1 MPSISANGIRIEYE
15 TFGDPSHPAVLLIMG
30 LGLQMLGW
38 KEVMC
43 RAIAAAGFHVIR
55 FDNRDCGLSTGF
67 DQAGTPNML
76 LAYFK
81 YQLHLRLRPVY
92 TLDDMAA
99 DSLGLLDSLG
109 IDRAHIVGAS
119 MGGMIAQNLTARF
132 PHRVLSLTSIMS
144 TTGSRKLPKPLPRT
158 LKAMLAKPPRR
169 GEVEAAIRRLQ
180 LLLTTIGSL
189 THPDDPALVRERC
202 ERHVRRAYRPQGM
215 ARQLVA
221 IGAADDRSAIV
232 RTIARPTLVIHG
244 DEDPLLQPECGRE
257 TARLIPGAK
266 LEIVRGMGHDFPDVL
281 MDGLVA
287 SMLDHFRAHPG

>member
-1 MPSISANGIRIEYE
+1 MPSASANGIQIEYE

-38 KEVMC
+38 KEAMC
-43 RAIAAAGFHVIR
+43 RTIAGAGFHVIR
-55 FDNRDCGLSTGF
+55 FDNRDCGLSGGF
-67 DQAGTPNML
+67 DHAGTPNMV

-81 YQLHLRLRPVY
+81 YQLHLRLKPAY
-92 TLDDMAA
+92 TLDDMAGDA
-99 DSLGLLDSLG
+99 LGLLDTLG
-109 IDRAHIVGAS
+109 ISKAHIVGAS
-119 MGGMIAQNLTARF
+119 MGGMIAQNLTARS
-132 PHRVLSLTSIMS
+132 PQRVLSLTSIMS

-169 GEVEAAIRRLQ
+169 GEVEAAVRRLQ

-189 THPDDPALVRERC
+189 SHPDDPALVRERC

-232 RTIARPTLVIHG
+232 RTITRPTLVIHG

-257 TARLIPGAK
+257 TARLIAGAK
-266 LEIVRGMGHDFPDVL
+266 LEVVRGMGHDFPDVL
-281 MDGLVA
+281 LDDLIA
-287 SMLDHFRAHPG
+287 TMLDHFRAHPG